1 MQRHQKNAFNFC
13 EIAEVNRMPI
23 YEFFCTPC
31 NTIFSFY
38 SSRINTNKV
47 PDCPKCST
55 QLKRQMSVFATI
67 GRAKED
73 DDNPLP
79 DLDEGKMERVLG
91 ELAREAEN
99 VNEDDPRQMAR
110 IMRKFS
116 DKTGLELGGSMEE
129 ALARLERGE
138 NPEQIEEEMGDLLEG
153 EDPFSIL
160 QKKGRQS
167 GRREPQRDET
177 LYEL

>member
-1 MQRHQKNAFNFC
+1 
-13 EIAEVNRMPI
+13 MPI
-23 YEFFCTPC
+23 YEFFCTSC

-38 SSRINTNKV
+38 SSRINTDKI
-47 PDCPKCST
+47 PDCPKCGKK
-55 QLKRQMSVFATI
+55 LKRQMSVFATI
-67 GRAKED
+67 GKAKED

-79 DLDEGKMERVLG
+79 DLDESKMERVFG
-91 ELAREAEN
+91 EIAREAEN

-116 DKTGLELGGSMEE
+116 EKTGLELGGSMEE

-138 NPEQIEEEMGDLLEG
+138 NPDAIEEEMGELLEG
-153 EDPFSIL
+153 EDPFSFM
-160 QKKGRQS
+160 QKKGKLVA
-167 GRREPQRDET
+167 RRAPQRDET